1 MYGRVPIAVSRWV
14 SPCSLT
20 VGIAEAFRT
29 MTHECDLRKTEIQ
42 DLGPPTLGD
51 KNVGRFDVAVDD
63 AFAMG
68 GIESIGNLDGQT
80 QQDIGRDGFLRD
92 AMLQRLAVERLH
104 HN

>member
-1 MYGRVPIAVSRWV
+1 
-14 SPCSLT
+14 
-20 VGIAEAFRT
+20 
-29 MTHECDLRKTEIQ
+29 MTRECDLRKTEIQ
-42 DLGPPTLGD
+42 DLGTPTLGD

-104 HN
+104 HNKSLAALFADVVNSADIWVIQR